1 MRNKEF
7 FPLVRLCELYDL
19 EVTFFEELGDFGL
32 IDLKVYQGQQCIH
45 QDALQEVE
53 RIIRIH
59 RDLHVNLEGIDVVL
73 NMLRRQEE
81 LEARLLRLSNKLR
94 RYEDPFQ

>member
-1 MRNKEF
+1 MKKMDF
-7 FPLVRLCELYDL
+7 IPVGQLCELYDL
-19 EVTFFEELGDFGL
+19 EFAFFEELGEIGLVDF
-32 IDLKVYQGQQCIH
+32 DFHQGQQCIRH
-45 QDALQEVE
+45 DSRQLVE

-81 LEARLLRLSNKLR
+81 LEGELIRLTNKLR
-94 RYEDPFQ
+94 RYDDGF

>member
-1 MRNKEF
+1 MRQ
-7 FPLVRLCELYDL
+7 LCELYDL
-19 EVTFFEELGDFGL
+19 EIAFFEELGEIGL
-32 IDLKVYQGQQCIH
+32 VEFDLYQGQQCIRH
-45 QDALQEVE
+45 DSLQLVE

-81 LEARLLRLSNKLR
+81 LEAELLRLTNKLK
-94 RYEDPFQ
+94 RYEDRF